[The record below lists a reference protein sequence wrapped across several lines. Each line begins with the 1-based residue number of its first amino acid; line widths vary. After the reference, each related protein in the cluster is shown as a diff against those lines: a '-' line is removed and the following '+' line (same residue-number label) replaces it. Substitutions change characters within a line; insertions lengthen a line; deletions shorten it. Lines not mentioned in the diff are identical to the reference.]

1 MYVRVTEYLPWI
13 ENIVNRE
20 RLKKEKFSLGRYTY
34 QPPCENITFHQL
46 DTHPPKTIAFYFF
59 FSFFNL
65 SPSVNRKNGIQ
76 RSPVCFVK
84 LFRSLNLAEM
94 YELLSI
100 EESSKLREVPL
111 VYTRMTEYL
120 PWIKI

>member
-1 MYVRVTEYLPWI
+1 MLCQI
-13 ENIVNRE
+13 I
-20 RLKKEKFSLGRYTY
+20 
-34 QPPCENITFHQL
+34 
-46 DTHPPKTIAFYFF
+46 
-59 FSFFNL
+59 
-65 SPSVNRKNGIQ
+65 
-76 RSPVCFVK
+76 
-84 LFRSLNLAEM
+84 AEM